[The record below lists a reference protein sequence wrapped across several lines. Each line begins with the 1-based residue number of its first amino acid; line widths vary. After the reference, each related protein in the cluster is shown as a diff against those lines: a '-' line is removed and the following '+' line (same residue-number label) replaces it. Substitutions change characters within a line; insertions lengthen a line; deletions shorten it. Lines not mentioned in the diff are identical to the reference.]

1 MLNIVQRVAVQGT
14 KPFYE
19 DACGVAGD
27 YAWVIDG
34 ATSLVGDDGNDGGV
48 VAEFARHL
56 SESLCEL
63 SPDAGESDLRL
74 LLFEATAAAT
84 RRVGPIAVD
93 NPWDPPSAAVTLA
106 HITSQR
112 VRLVQAAD
120 VSWRVTDDAGR
131 VHQRASEPVFA
142 RVSARTSGE
151 VSSADPWGTDPGAR
165 RAVYRET
172 RSTMNTPGGYPV
184 VQYGMSRPVALDEV
198 VVDAEFP
205 EVVLFSD
212 GWPILRRKGFDR
224 RLHASDGF
232 DDATYLRVR
241 AATTVAPASD

>member
-1 MLNIVQRVAVQGT
+1 MLDVVQRVAVQGT
-14 KPFYE
+14 KSFYE
-19 DACGVAGD
+19 DACGVAGE

-63 SPDAGESDLRL
+63 APDAGESDLRL

-84 RRVGPIAVD
+84 RRVGPISVD

-120 VSWRVTDDAGR
+120 VSWRVTGTVGR
-131 VHQRASEPVFA
+131 VEQRASEPTFA
-142 RVSARTSGE
+142 RVSARTRGE
-151 VSSADPWGTDPGAR
+151 IARVDPWGTDPGAR

-172 RSTMNTPGGYPV
+172 RATMNTPGGYPV
-184 VQYGMSRPVALDEV
+184 VQYDMGQPVAVDEV
-198 VVDAEFP
+198 VVDAQRAD
-205 EVVLFSD
+205 VVLFSD
-212 GWPILRRKGFDR
+212 GWPILRRKGFDQ

-241 AATTVAPASD
+241 AC